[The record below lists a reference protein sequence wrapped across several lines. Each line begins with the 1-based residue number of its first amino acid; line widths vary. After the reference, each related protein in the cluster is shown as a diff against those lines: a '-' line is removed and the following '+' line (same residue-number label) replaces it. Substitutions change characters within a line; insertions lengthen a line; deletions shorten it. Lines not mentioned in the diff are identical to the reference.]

1 MVKVASSAGGF
12 IQIEMLGINEVMRR
26 LLRDGNN
33 IKQGADFGI
42 VRAGEFIEEEV
53 KESIAGHRAE
63 RKSVRTGLFGNSIQF
78 IKTGEA
84 EGLVHSNPTKYPG
97 TQTTTADVAK
107 FMEKQRNH
115 FRNTE
120 ERNKGKIRDIINTEI
135 KQTIN

>member
-12 IQIEMLGINEVMRR
+12 VQIEIRGLTEVHRMI
-26 LLRDGNN
+26 LAAKQQV
-33 IKQGADFGI
+33 KQGADFG
-42 VRAGEFIEEEV
+42 VVKAGAFIEEEV
-53 KESIAGHRAE
+53 QESIAGHRAE

-84 EGLVHSNPTKYPG
+84 EGLIHSNPTKYPG